1 LFSCIIGFGGA
12 ACESQGKEKEQAGA
26 GGPLLTFIIIVIA
39 MIRMETDG
47 LGLDSGVLLT
57 SGKHS

>member
-39 MIRMETDG
+39 MIRMETDA
-47 LGLDSGVLLT
+47 
-57 SGKHS
+57 